1 MICNKCKSR
10 EETEKRLR
18 NKIFAVEKQAQC
30 FRDRMIAFKSAPR
43 WQRLVMAWKGEV

>member
-10 EETEKRLR
+10 KDTESRLR

-30 FRDRMIAFKSAPR
+30 FRDRLQAFKNASR
-43 WQRLVMAWKGEV
+43 WQRLLIAGKGEV